1 MFLINNHHEEE
12 MKYKMIPSID
22 MMKNI
27 KEKIDSYVEDEWWR
41 RRKIKFRERSMIR
54 IISY

>member
-1 MFLINNHHEEE
+1 
-12 MKYKMIPSID
+12 MIPSID